1 MSLSRLK
8 APSTKAAQPVPPE
21 FEPIFIEQGWQRAEY
36 LFGKRAAKRWFT
48 VLGPDRLRAAR
59 AAHRAAE
66 KDKRRT
72 IELRRKAGARN

>member
-1 MSLSRLK
+1 MLSNRLK
-8 APSTKAAQPVPPE
+8 AASTKVAHPVPPE
-21 FEPIFIEQGWQRAEY
+21 FEPIFITQGWRRAEY

-59 AAHRAAE
+59 TAHRAAE
-66 KDKRRT
+66 QNTRRT